1 MSIFSTS
8 PPSSGH
14 LRALC
19 GQHIAEMGCWL
30 WRVTDEA
37 DGHAVAPA
45 NLILGGRYIQ
55 GEADASI
62 SMKAIALC
70 IAKYMCH

>member
-1 MSIFSTS
+1 
-8 PPSSGH
+8 
-14 LRALC
+14 
-19 GQHIAEMGCWL
+19 
-30 WRVTDEA
+30 VTDEA